1 MPGAL
6 DLLLTEPMNLS
17 DIHLAGSKK
26 STTVRLRAKRS
37 SRAHWLVRHWPRLS
51 AIVLAELFVAPRV
64 RVKPLV
70 APPGAVVEVLH
81 VNKRRVVVHAFGEG
95 PLVLLVHGW
104 EGGASQMLRMAHG
117 FVELGFRV
125 ALFDMPAHGDA
136 PGWTTNL
143 REFREILTQLARLMG
158 PVHALVGH
166 GLGGT
171 ASLLAAGQG
180 LDVGGVVAVSPEP
193 SLDFG
198 CCRFART
205 FGLSPEG
212 EEYLGRRLEK
222 RTGMSRGEAR
232 LGMLPAPA
240 VPTLIVHDVFDR
252 VVPLRHSR
260 ELHDRWLSNAL
271 IETCG
276 FGHRRILEAQSAL
289 RSIAAFLQG
298 LPGAS
303 ARGGLDKGTLWPKRE
318 HPASP

>member
-1 MPGAL
+1 MH
-6 DLLLTEPMNLS
+6 LS
-17 DIHLAGSKK
+17 DIHRSGSKK
-26 STTVRLRAKRS
+26 STTVRLRAKRRS
-37 SRAHWLVRHWPRLS
+37 GAHWLVRHWPRLS

-64 RVKPLV
+64 RAEPFV
-70 APPGAVVEVLH
+70 APPGAVVEVLQ
-81 VNKRRVVVHAFGEG
+81 VDKRRVVVHRFGEG

-104 EGGASQMLRMAHG
+104 EGGASQLLAMAHRL
-117 FVELGFRV
+117 VELGFRV
-125 ALFDMPAHGDA
+125 ALFDMPAHGSA

-143 REFREILTQLARLMG
+143 REFREIVTQVARLMG

-171 ASLLAAGQG
+171 ASLLAAGRG

-198 CCRFART
+198 WCRFARA
-205 FGLSPEG
+205 FGLSPRG

-222 RTGMSRGEAR
+222 RTGMRRDEAR
-232 LGMLPAPA
+232 LGTLPPPA
-240 VPTLIVHDVFDR
+240 VPTLIIHDVFDR

-276 FGHRRILEAQSAL
+276 LGHRRILQAQSAL

-298 LPGAS
+298 LPAAS
-303 ARGGLDKGTLWPKRE
+303 AHAAPLGTVQTRRE
-318 HPASP
+318 HPASPPI

>member
-1 MPGAL
+1 
-6 DLLLTEPMNLS
+6 MNLS
-17 DIHLAGSKK
+17 DTHRSGSKK
-26 STTVRLRAKRS
+26 STTVRIRARRHF
-37 SRAHWLVRHWPRLS
+37 RAHWLVRCWPRLS
-51 AIVLAELFVAPRV
+51 AIVLAELFVAPRG
-64 RVKPLV
+64 RVEPLV
-70 APPGAVVEVLH
+70 APRGAVVELIQ
-81 VNKRRVVVHAFGEG
+81 VNERRVVVHLFGEG

-104 EGGASQMLRMAHG
+104 EGGASQLLAMAHQ

-143 REFREILTQLARLMG
+143 REFSDILNHLARRMG

-171 ASLLAAGQG
+171 ASLLSAARG

-198 CCRFART
+198 WCRFART
-205 FGLSPEG
+205 FGLSPRG

-222 RTGMSRGEAR
+222 RTGMSRDEAR
-232 LGMLPAPA
+232 LGTLPAPA

-260 ELHDRWLSNAL
+260 ELHDRWLSNVL

-276 FGHRRILEAQSAL
+276 FGHRRILQAQSAL

-298 LPGAS
+298 LPAAS
-303 ARGGLDKGTLWPKRE
+303 AHTGHTLQSPL
-318 HPASP
+318 PASPPI